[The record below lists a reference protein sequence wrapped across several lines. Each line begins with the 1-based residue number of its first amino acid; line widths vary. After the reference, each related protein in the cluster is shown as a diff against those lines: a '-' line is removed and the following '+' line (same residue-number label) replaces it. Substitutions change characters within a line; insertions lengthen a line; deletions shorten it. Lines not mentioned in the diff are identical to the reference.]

1 MTASSKSPPSSELT
15 ESAEAPPPQDEAPV
29 SAESVSAEPVSAEPV
44 SAEPVSAEPS
54 SAESVSA
61 EPVSGRGAGPAAD
74 TAPTNAGPKGGRGH
88 WAGFT
93 QAQPPSGK
101 GPVGGR
107 GAAPLA
113 DSTPSNDG
121 PRVSG
126 NAALSGSNRGG

>member
-1 MTASSKSPPSSELT
+1 E
-15 ESAEAPPPQDEAPV
+15 PV
-29 SAESVSAEPVSAEPV
+29 EEPVSAEPV
-44 SAEPVSAEPS
+44 EEPVSAEPV
-54 SAESVSA
+54 EEPVSA
-61 EPVSGRGAGPAAD
+61 EPVEELVGGRGAGPAAD

-93 QAQPPSGK
+93 QAQPPSGE